1 MKWIMG
7 LLCPIIFIVIA
18 TVILI
23 AKPKHNS
30 LFGYRTNKSLSSDE
44 IWNYAN
50 KVMAI
55 SLIAINAA
63 ICIPVVCIV
72 NAFVKDTLPIVFT
85 ALSTAMLGL
94 VATAII
100 TQVSINKKFK

>member
-7 LLCPIIFIVIA
+7 LLCPIIFIIVASI
-18 TVILI
+18 ILI
-23 AKPKHNS
+23 AKPKRNS

-50 KVMAI
+50 KVMSI
-55 SLIAINAA
+55 SMIAINAA
-63 ICIPVVCIV
+63 ICIPVVCLV
-72 NAFVKDTLPIVFT
+72 NAFVKDTLPIVFA

-94 VATAII
+94 IATIII

>member
-18 TVILI
+18 AVILI
-23 AKPKHNS
+23 AKPKRNS
-30 LFGYRTNKSLSSDE
+30 IFGYRTNKSLSSDE
-44 IWNYAN
+44 IWDYAN
-50 KVMAI
+50 KIMAI
-55 SLIAINAA
+55 SL
-63 ICIPVVCIV
+63 IV

-94 VATAII
+94 VATVII